1 MTDAAEAERGI
12 GMRPRQEGT
21 RSPCSRPYQVAV
33 RRAAEELRGEPET
46 WLRRW
51 APTLCSVE
59 HLRHLVPADRQ
70 DAFFSQSAGSTDWE
84 AHAHGGYTLAVQG
97 EMPSVDELAAYFNG
111 QILPATVAP
120 STREEYDGM

>member
-21 RSPCSRPYQVAV
+21 RNACPKPYQVAV
-33 RRAAEELRGEPET
+33 RRAAEKLRGEPET
-46 WLRRW
+46 WSRRW

-84 AHAHGGYTLAVQG
+84 AHAHGGYTLEVRG
-97 EMPSVDELAAYFNG
+97 HMPSVDELAAYFNG
-111 QILPATVAP
+111 QILPAAVAP